1 MKDKAETDFLPL
13 RFFYLYPLS
22 FILYPFRVW
31 YWTKMLF
38 LILAGAIVVWVA
50 YELITFPS
58 ISRLRTENP
67 TTTSMIEYRISEA
80 TAEGKEPRKYMIWV
94 PMEQISPNLQRA
106 VLAGEDAR
114 FFEHDGFDWKAI
126 EAAWDEAVK
135 EGEKE
140 SREECEQDAKAA
152 NTPKKDCKPSE
163 DDWIPPMP
171 SFKRG
176 ASTVSQQLA
185 KNLFLSEDRNFLR
198 KGREA
203 VYTYFMERQLSKK
216 RILEIYL
223 NVIEWGDGIYGAEAA
238 SRNYFNKSASGLT
251 AAEAAYLSAMIPSPL
266 NIFNPAK
273 NKKRVVRRQR
283 VIARGMNSIKLD
295 YANK

>member
-1 MKDKAETDFLPL
+1 M
-13 RFFYLYPLS
+13 
-22 FILYPFRVW
+22 W
-31 YWTKMLF
+31 YWTKLLF
-38 LILAGAIVVWVA
+38 MILAGAIAVWLLYEVV
-50 YELITFPS
+50 TFPS

-80 TAEGKEPRKYMIWV
+80 AAEGREPRKFMIWT
-94 PMEQISPNLQRA
+94 PIEQINPNLQRA

-114 FFEHDGFDWKAI
+114 FFQHNGFDWDAI
-126 EAAWDEAVK
+126 QSAWDEAVEEGKK
-135 EGEKE
+135 EDKQ
-140 SREECEQDAKAA
+140 ECEEAAKAA
-152 NTPKKDCKPSE
+152 NTSKKECGNNE

-176 ASTVSQQLA
+176 ASTITQQLA
-185 KNLFLSEDRNFLR
+185 KNLFLPEDRNFLR

-203 VYTYFMERQLSKK
+203 AYTYFLERELTKK

-238 SRNYFNKSASGLT
+238 SRNYFRKSASDLT
-251 AAEAAYLSAMIPSPL
+251 KDEAAYLSAMIPSPL
-266 NIFNPAK
+266 NVFNPSK

-283 VIARGMNSIKLD
+283 VILRGMNSIKLD
-295 YANK
+295 YSDK

>member
-1 MKDKAETDFLPL
+1 M
-13 RFFYLYPLS
+13 
-22 FILYPFRVW
+22 W
-31 YWTKMLF
+31 YWTKIIF
-38 LILAGAIVVWVA
+38 FIFVGAVSVWLA
-50 YELITFPS
+50 YELVTFPC
-58 ISRLRTENP
+58 ISCLGHENP
-67 TTTSMIEYRISEA
+67 TTSSMIEYRISEA
-80 TAEGKEPRKYMIWV
+80 KTEGREPRKFMMWMPI
-94 PMEQISPNLQRA
+94 EQISPNLQRA

-140 SREECEQDAKAA
+140 AREECEAEAKVAKQ
-152 NTPKKDCKPSE
+152 PIKDCKPTE

-176 ASTVSQQLA
+176 ASTVTQQLS

-203 VYTYFMERQLSKK
+203 AYTYFIERYLTKK
-216 RILEIYL
+216 RILELYL
-223 NVIEWGDGIYGAEAA
+223 NVIEWGDGVYGAEAA
-238 SRNYFNKSASGLT
+238 SRVYFKKSASDLT
-251 AAEAAYLSAMIPSPL
+251 RDEAAYLSAMIPSPL

-273 NKKRVVRRQR
+273 NRKRVVRRQK
-283 VIARGMNSIKLD
+283 VILRGMNSIKLA
-295 YANK
+295 YSEK